1 MKLNP
6 QLIKKQGK
14 SEFVV
19 LPIEEFE
26 AMTELIED
34 YEDLNDDYSRA
45 GAYFVTICTAGL
57 FNSIKTCI
65 FKAYA
70 VIDTEKIRPVRLD

>member
-6 QLIKKQGK
+6 QLIKRQGK

-34 YEDLNDDYSRA
+34 YEDLRELRDAKAKSQ
-45 GAYFVTICTAGL
+45 GQKSIPIKEVIGELGL
-57 FNSIKTCI
+57 
-65 FKAYA
+65 
-70 VIDTEKIRPVRLD
+70 

>member
-6 QLIKKQGK
+6 QLIKRQGK

-34 YEDLNDDYSRA
+34 YEDLRELRDAKAKSQGQKSIPIKEVIA
-45 GAYFVTICTAGL
+45 ELGL
-57 FNSIKTCI
+57 
-65 FKAYA
+65 
-70 VIDTEKIRPVRLD
+70 

>member
-6 QLIKKQGK
+6 QLIKRQGK

-34 YEDLNDDYSRA
+34 YEDLRELRDAKEKSQGQKSIPIKEVIA
-45 GAYFVTICTAGL
+45 ELGL
-57 FNSIKTCI
+57 
-65 FKAYA
+65 
-70 VIDTEKIRPVRLD
+70 

>member
-6 QLIKKQGK
+6 QLIKSKGK

-34 YEDLNDDYSRA
+34 YEDLRVLRDAKEKSRGQKSIPIKEVIA
-45 GAYFVTICTAGL
+45 DLGL
-57 FNSIKTCI
+57 
-65 FKAYA
+65 
-70 VIDTEKIRPVRLD
+70 

>member
-6 QLIKKQGK
+6 QLIKSKGK

-34 YEDLNDDYSRA
+34 YEDLRVLRDAKEKSRGQKSIPIKDVIA
-45 GAYFVTICTAGL
+45 DLGL
-57 FNSIKTCI
+57 
-65 FKAYA
+65 
-70 VIDTEKIRPVRLD
+70 